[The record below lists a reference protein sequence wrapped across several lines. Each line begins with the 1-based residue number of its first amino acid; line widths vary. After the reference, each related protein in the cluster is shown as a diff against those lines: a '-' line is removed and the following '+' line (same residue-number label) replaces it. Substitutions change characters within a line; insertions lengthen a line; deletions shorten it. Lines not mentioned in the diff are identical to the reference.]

1 MGKDSI
7 KTFKCEI
14 LLSVTNAVYEL
25 VTNEIKKEN
34 VAKTISEYTDYN
46 AKLIKEEWSCNAG
59 ILYSYVTITYYI
71 EVDIYHLIKKETN
84 VVVSQLSKIFKN
96 KREKIVK
103 EKIRDEI
110 EKGFRSNLGGSI
122 LTPLAVTL
130 KSVVIS

>member
-14 LLSVTNAVYEL
+14 LLSITNATYEL

-34 VAKTISEYTDYN
+34 VGKTISEYTDYN